1 MTNLMKVARRFK
13 HRAYV
18 ALPSLLAVSALF
30 LSLESSESR
39 AQPVDGT
46 QTLIFLR
53 HGEKPA
59 GGLGQLNCQGLN
71 RAIEL
76 STLLPEKFGKADYVF
91 AANPTRNVEEGELD
105 NSYSYIRPLMTISP
119 SAIKLG
125 LPVNIDFAANDTS
138 DLADELLHDRYHNAI
153 IYTAWSHGYLPELIN
168 SLLFWT
174 AGGTRGPELASAPQ
188 ESGLIED
195 PARIVERFGGNRDL
209 LNQVLQGSESA
220 LGDLLERLRQSLA
233 ENNPK
238 EACYVLHTLKGAAG
252 NLGGSA
258 FALRCGELEQALRN
272 GAALVQTL
280 TPGELDEL
288 QQLLARTVASLQL
301 ELVTVGLEPSHA
313 FQETLD
319 LDGFH
324 SALQEILPLLRQ
336 SNLQA
341 LNLTDALAQK
351 RLPCP
356 AQDFDEFVRHV
367 RKMEFSAA
375 LDVLQRMLLNN

>member
-1 MTNLMKVARRFK
+1 MTNLMKVAKRFK

-119 SAIKLG
+119 AAIKLG
-125 LPVNIDFAANDTS
+125 LPVNIEFSANDTS
-138 DLADELLHDRYHNAI
+138 DLARELTADKYHNST

-168 SLLFWT
+168 KVAGKAVGEKQTITEDWASGDYDSL
-174 AGGTRGPELASAPQ
+174 
-188 ESGLIED
+188 
-195 PARIVERFGGNRDL
+195 
-209 LNQVLQGSESA
+209 
-220 LGDLLERLRQSLA
+220 
-233 ENNPK
+233 
-238 EACYVLHTLKGAAG
+238 YVL
-252 NLGGSA
+252 
-258 FALRCGELEQALRN
+258 
-272 GAALVQTL
+272 TL
-280 TPGELDEL
+280 TWHNGK
-288 QQLLARTVASLQL
+288 ASLQSHSYKQ
-301 ELVTVGLEPSHA
+301 GLDNGKA
-313 FQETLD
+313 T
-319 LDGFH
+319 
-324 SALQEILPLLRQ
+324 
-336 SNLQA
+336 
-341 LNLTDALAQK
+341 
-351 RLPCP
+351 CP
-356 AQDFDEFVRHV
+356 T
-367 RKMEFSAA
+367 
-375 LDVLQRMLLNN
+375 